1 MNNHPSQQVATSTS
15 VKATLRGSTQVQNI
29 NEAKERKKPIALSF
43 KAASTDKYDSPFFHS
58 EHSSL
63 KQEEKE
69 ICKSKSLSHSG
80 SSLVPEDSSILG
92 LIAAETTIRVGF
104 RGEKAST
111 PTADVRNS
119 DNKNKEQD
127 ENKRSQPKSMC
138 LNNKAQ
144 RASTRSSNVQ
154 HGHGLSAPTAT
165 TSTTTTVES
174 LAKKEGCR
182 EGSVSSI
189 VDAANIISESSNDF
203 KNHQQKTND
212 ATTSAPQEIACAQ
225 QPSHPQT
232 SEEKSNVA
240 TTKHDDDNNVF
251 KVWTKEEEKDATLFL
266 EDLLGLNNTHQQQN
280 DIKET
285 ASVSE
290 QTITNRTSVGCSVRR
305 RRSSS
310 NDASTNDHSCL
321 DLFPSDATLLSFQDN
336 LAENG
341 RRADDNNELK
351 TLSKKLDKKIALA
364 SQPIN
369 IIIRDLGGF
378 VGDIK
383 NRRSTS
389 EGQANVRSN
398 KDDAIDEKQEREIL
412 YLVKLLHL
420 KHDNANQELQMKGKK
435 TFERMCKIFFNFLKC

>member
-43 KAASTDKYDSPFFHS
+43 KAVASTDKYDSPFFHS

-80 SSLVPEDSSILG
+80 SSLVPEDSSILCP
-92 LIAAETTIRVGF
+92 IAAETTIRAGF
-104 RGEKAST
+104 RGEKVST

-138 LNNKAQ
+138 LNKKAQ

-154 HGHGLSAPTAT
+154 HGHGLSASTAT

-212 ATTSAPQEIACAQ
+212 ATTSASQEIAFAQ

-232 SEEKSNVA
+232 SE
-240 TTKHDDDNNVF
+240 
-251 KVWTKEEEKDATLFL
+251 
-266 EDLLGLNNTHQQQN
+266 
-280 DIKET
+280 
-285 ASVSE
+285 
-290 QTITNRTSVGCSVRR
+290 
-305 RRSSS
+305 
-310 NDASTNDHSCL
+310 
-321 DLFPSDATLLSFQDN
+321 
-336 LAENG
+336 
-341 RRADDNNELK
+341 
-351 TLSKKLDKKIALA
+351 
-364 SQPIN
+364 
-369 IIIRDLGGF
+369 
-378 VGDIK
+378 
-383 NRRSTS
+383 
-389 EGQANVRSN
+389 
-398 KDDAIDEKQEREIL
+398 
-412 YLVKLLHL
+412 
-420 KHDNANQELQMKGKK
+420 
-435 TFERMCKIFFNFLKC
+435 

>member
-1 MNNHPSQQVATSTS
+1 MNSQLSQQTTTSTG
-15 VKATLRGSTQVQNI
+15 VKATLRGSVDIAEAKVQNS
-29 NEAKERKKPIALSF
+29 PIALSI
-43 KAASTDKYDSPFFHS
+43 KTAANNTYDSPFFHS
-58 EHSSL
+58 KHSSL
-63 KQEEKE
+63 KQGEKE
-69 ICKSKSLSHSG
+69 IYKSTSLSHSG

-92 LIAAETTIRVGF
+92 PIAAETTIRAGF
-104 RGEKAST
+104 RGEKVST

-127 ENKRSQPKSMC
+127 ENKCSQPKSMC
-138 LNNKAQ
+138 LNKKAQ

-154 HGHGLSAPTAT
+154 HGHGLSVPTAT
-165 TSTTTTVES
+165 TSSTTTVES

-203 KNHQQKTND
+203 KNHRQKTND
-212 ATTSAPQEIACAQ
+212 ATTSASQEIACAQ

-266 EDLLGLNNTHQQQN
+266 EDLLGLSNNHQQQN
-280 DIKET
+280 DNKET

-290 QTITNRTSVGCSVRR
+290 QTITNRTFVGSSVRR
-305 RRSSS
+305 RLISSS

-341 RRADDNNELK
+341 RRADENNELK

-369 IIIRDLGGF
+369 ISIRDLGGF
-378 VGDIK
+378 AGDIK

-389 EGQANVRSN
+389 EGQANVHSN
-398 KDDAIDEKQEREIL
+398 DDDAIDEKQEREVL

-435 TFERMCKIFFNFLKC
+435 TFERMWKIFF